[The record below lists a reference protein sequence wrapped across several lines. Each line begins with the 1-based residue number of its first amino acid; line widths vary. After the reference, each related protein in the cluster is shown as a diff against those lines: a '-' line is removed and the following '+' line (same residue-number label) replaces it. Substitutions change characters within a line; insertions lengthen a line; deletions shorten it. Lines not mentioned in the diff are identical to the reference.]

1 MAATVQPKAPLLTRR
16 ALNRTLLGRQLL
28 LERVDRPAEVVIEHL
43 VGMQAQEPIDPYV
56 GLWTRIEG
64 FDPQELSTLIEE
76 RRAVRG
82 STLRTTLHLM
92 TARDFLTLRP
102 VLQDVLERA
111 WRSSPFAKDLVG
123 LDLAEVVA
131 AGRELVE
138 AEPLTTA
145 QLAKALAER
154 WPDRVPNSLAY
165 ASRFLLPIVQVPP
178 RGLWGK
184 KAGPRATTAQVWL
197 GEPLGTETAADDAVL
212 RYLAAFGPAAVADI
226 RIWSWLTGLRAVV
239 DRLRPRLRAF
249 RDEAGR
255 ELFDVEDGLLVDP
268 DVPAPIRLLPQY
280 DNIFLSHDDRSR
292 ILIEKMTVP
301 DLIWRG
307 GVMVDGFISGAW
319 RIRRDK
325 NRATMTIELVTPL
338 SGAAL
343 VELEE
348 EAARLFA
355 FLAAEVEKREV
366 QIVDATWRQPT

>member
-28 LERVDRPAEVVIEHL
+28 LERVDRPVQSMIEHL